1 MNPQVTNLLLT
12 GLPGCGKTTV
22 GRRVIERLVDLRL
35 AGFYTQEIRQ
45 HGQRVGFEA
54 VGLSGRSATLA
65 HVDFRSHHRV
75 GRYGVDLG
83 GFEAILQVELAKP
96 TGQVDIFVIDE
107 IGKMECLSR
116 VFVGAVTS
124 ILDSQVPVLATVA
137 AKGSG
142 LIAAVKARPDVEIVT
157 VTPANWG
164 DLPDVLVER
173 VRSMPERL

>member
-1 MNPQVTNLLLT
+1 MELL
-12 GLPGCGKTTV
+12 G
-22 GRRVIERLVDLRL
+22 DLRL

-65 HVDFRSHHRV
+65 HIDFRSPHRV
-75 GRYGVDLG
+75 GWYGVDLG
-83 GFEAILQVELAKP
+83 GFEAILQAELAKP

-137 AKGSG
+137 AKGG
-142 LIAAVKARPDVEIVT
+142 GFIAAVKGRPDIEIVT
-157 VTPANWG
+157 VTHVNRG